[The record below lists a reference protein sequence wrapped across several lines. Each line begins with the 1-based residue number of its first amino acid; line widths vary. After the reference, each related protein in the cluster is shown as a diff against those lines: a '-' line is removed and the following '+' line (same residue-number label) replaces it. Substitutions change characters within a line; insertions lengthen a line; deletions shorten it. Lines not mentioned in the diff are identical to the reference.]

1 MSKKAKESMIFSFP
15 NTGYYAHRLRLL
27 FGRFPMQWVT
37 HPGEHLRFWTVKDVE
52 WWLKSMNYNLIDM
65 KLYKGLKLFNKI
77 MPKLFSQGI
86 VINVK
91 K

>member
-1 MSKKAKESMIFSFP
+1 
-15 NTGYYAHRLRLL
+15 
-27 FGRFPMQWVT
+27 MQWVT